1 MALADRIAKFAET
14 ERVAA
19 ERIAAERKARAEK
32 TMRLRAARLQSESDE
47 ASDEGD

>member
-19 ERIAAERKARAEK
+19 ETIAAERKARAVK
-32 TMRLRAARLQSESDE
+32 TNRLRAARLQSEKDE
-47 ASDEGD
+47 TAEEGD